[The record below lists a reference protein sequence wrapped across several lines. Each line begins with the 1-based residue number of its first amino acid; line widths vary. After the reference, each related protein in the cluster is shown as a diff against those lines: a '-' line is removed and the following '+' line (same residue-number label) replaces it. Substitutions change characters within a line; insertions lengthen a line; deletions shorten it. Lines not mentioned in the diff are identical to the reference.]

1 MCEHAN
7 PAVLPAQEQLY
18 LGIELGSTRVKAVL
32 VGPDCRPLASGSAE
46 WASSLK
52 DGYWTYSLDAV
63 WHTLQACYA
72 ALAAQV
78 RTIYGAQLQTLGG
91 IGISAMMHGYLAFG
105 EDGRLLVPFRTWQN
119 TTTGPAADELSGLLG
134 CNIPQRW
141 SAAHVY
147 QAMLNGEAHV
157 PHIARLNT
165 LAGYVHE
172 QLTGEFVLGI
182 GDASGMFPVGRAG
195 YDKEKLAAFDAAAGR
210 FGVPWKLRDILPP
223 VRLAGENA
231 GRLTARG
238 AALLDASGTLRPGIP
253 LCPPEGDAGTGMV
266 ATNSIAPRTGNVSA
280 GTSIF
285 SMVVLEHALRGVY
298 PQIDIVATPEGAP
311 AAMVHCNNCTGEIDA
326 WAAVFMEFAEKA
338 GFAMRKA
345 ACYDLLY
352 RVALEA
358 DGPPQACVAY
368 NYLAGEPV
376 AGMEQGRPLLVR
388 MPGMR
393 WGLAGFMRA
402 QLYTACA
409 TLRLGMD
416 ILTQREHVEMQCL
429 TGHGGF
435 FKTPGAG
442 QKVMADALG
451 VPVAVQATA
460 GEGGPWGMAILA
472 AYMANRGHFCG
483 LQQFLTDVAFQ
494 GSEKRVETPTA
505 AGQKDF
511 EQYLEAWKNGME
523 VERAAVQHSA
533 AERRKKLTDVGDRE
547 GVRQS

>member
-1 MCEHAN
+1 MSE
-7 PAVLPAQEQLY
+7 PAKPAALPAQEQLY

-32 VGPDCRPLASGSAE
+32 VGPDCRPVACGSAE

-72 ALAAQV
+72 GLAAQV
-78 RTIYGAQLQTLGG
+78 RSVYGEPLKTLGG
-91 IGISAMMHGYLAFG
+91 IGISAMMHGYLAF
-105 EDGRLLVPFRTWQN
+105 DAKGRQLVPFRTWQN
-119 TTTGPAADELSGLLG
+119 TSTGPAANELSGLLG

-147 QAMLNGEAHV
+147 QAMLDGEEHV
-157 PHIARLNT
+157 PRIARLNT

-182 GDASGMFPVGRAG
+182 GDASGMFPVDRAG
-195 YDKEKLAAFDAAAGR
+195 YDKEKLAAFDMAAER
-210 FGVPWKLRDILPP
+210 FGVPWKLGDILPP
-223 VRLAGENA
+223 VRRAGERA

-238 AALLDASGTLRPGIP
+238 AALLDTSGALCPGIP

-285 SMVVLEHALRGVY
+285 AMVVLEHALHGVY
-298 PQIDIVATPEGAP
+298 PEVDIVATPEGAP
-311 AAMVHCNNCTGEIDA
+311 TAMVHCNNCTGEIDA

-338 GFAMRKA
+338 GFSMQKA
-345 ACYDLLY
+345 ACYNLLY
-352 RVALEA
+352 RAALEA
-358 DGPPQACVAY
+358 DGPPQTCVAY

-376 AGMEQGRPLLVR
+376 AGIEQGRPLVMR

-393 WGLAGFMRA
+393 WGLAEFMRA

-409 TLRLGMD
+409 TLRVGMD
-416 ILTQREHVEMQCL
+416 ILTQREHVEMECL

-442 QKVMADALG
+442 QKVMAAALG

-460 GEGGPWGMAILA
+460 GEGGPWGMAVLA
-472 AYMANRGHFCG
+472 AYMANRARFCS
-483 LQQFLTDVAFQ
+483 LQQFLTDAAFQ
-494 GSEKRVETPTA
+494 GSEKHVEAPSA
-505 AGQKDF
+505 AGQEDF
-511 EQYLEAWKNGME
+511 EQYLEAWKTGMA
-523 VERAAVQHSA
+523 VERAAVQHPA
-533 AERRKKLTDVGDRE
+533 AERRKLTDVGDRE